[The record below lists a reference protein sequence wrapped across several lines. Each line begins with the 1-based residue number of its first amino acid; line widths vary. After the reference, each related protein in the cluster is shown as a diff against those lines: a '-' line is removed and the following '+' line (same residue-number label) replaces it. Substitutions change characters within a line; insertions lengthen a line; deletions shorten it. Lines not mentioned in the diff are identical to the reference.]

1 MSPLILI
8 VDDEFGL
15 AEVISELLSDEGYRT
30 ALAPN
35 GKLGLMKLAESRPG
49 LVLLDVMMPVLDG
62 PGMLRAM
69 RADPAYADLPV
80 VIMTSLPDYGA
91 SGSTAPAHQALLRKP
106 FAPDALLAVV
116 RRFAPLGG

>member
-1 MSPLILI
+1 MSRLILI

-15 AEVISELLSDEGYRT
+15 AEVIGELLSEEGYQT
-30 ALAPN
+30 TLAAN
-35 GKLGLMKLAESRPG
+35 GKLGLARLAEARPD

-62 PGMLRAM
+62 PGMLRVM

-80 VIMTSLPDYGA
+80 VVMTSLPDYGA
-91 SGSTAPAHQALLRKP
+91 SGSTAPSYQALLRKP
-106 FAPDALLAVV
+106 FAPDTLLAVV

>member
-15 AEVISELLSDEGYRT
+15 AEVIGELLRDEGYRT

-35 GKLGLMKLAESRPG
+35 GKLGLAKLAEERPA

-62 PGMLRAM
+62 PSMLRAI
-69 RADPAYADLPV
+69 RADPAYTDLPV
-80 VIMTSLPDYGA
+80 VMMTSLPDYGA
-91 SGSTAPAHQALLRKP
+91 SGPATPYQGLLRKP
-106 FAPDALLAVV
+106 FPPEALLSIV
-116 RRFAPLGG
+116 RRFAPLGP